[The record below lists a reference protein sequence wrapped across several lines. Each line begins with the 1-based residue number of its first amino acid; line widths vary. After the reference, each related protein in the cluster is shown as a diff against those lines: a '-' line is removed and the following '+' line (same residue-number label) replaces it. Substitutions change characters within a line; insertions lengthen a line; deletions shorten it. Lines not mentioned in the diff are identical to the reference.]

1 MAKYLQPLTKE
12 GLNAPAQSIEF
23 IGLEFP
29 KAGAIKKPQI
39 VQNSESLLEYCD
51 TIGINTLLVTD
62 AKHFGYLTKNT
73 KAEDYIGE
81 TFSCTIQGYEH
92 ITVLP
97 AISPVVVQISPA
109 KAPIFYRALS
119 TLAHYVNGTYVEPG
133 NDVIRDAQ
141 YPDNV
146 TDIRSYLK
154 GIIHMKTLGVDIE
167 TYGDNPG
174 DALRWERGFL
184 GSIAFSPDK
193 HTGGAFLIGEH
204 FTGNDYRSIK
214 NILKGFFDNYEGT
227 LVFHNGLFDVKF
239 LIRHLYMKDLGD
251 YKGMYEGIKVFS
263 KMDDTMIMAYA
274 CINSTERLPKGLKEL
289 SKEFTGN
296 YAEDVKDIKLLPIKD
311 LLAYNLMDTCGTMY
325 LYDKYSKMI
334 VEEEQREVYD
344 TILKPSFAF
353 LLEMMMTGLPIDYER
368 TLEAQKELTEIQEKS
383 LEVILNSEYVK
394 RAEAVLKRLEADKYN
409 MSHKTKQKV
418 PDEIELVFNP
428 GSGNQMRILL
438 FDILHFDVIEKTD
451 TGLPSVGGAI
461 IKEYLAMANHNG
473 DTDVEALLR
482 AILDFGSAIKVNGTF
497 INALLELSI
506 EHPNGDWVLNGNLKM
521 GGTQSGRLSS
531 ANPNLQNLPS
541 GSVYGKL
548 IKSCV
553 KAPKGWL
560 FAGSDFSAL
569 DK

>member
-1 MAKYLQPLTKE
+1 MP
-12 GLNAPAQSIEF
+12 
-23 IGLEFP
+23 
-29 KAGAIKKPQI
+29 
-39 VQNSESLLEYCD
+39 
-51 TIGINTLLVTD
+51 
-62 AKHFGYLTKNT
+62 
-73 KAEDYIGE
+73 
-81 TFSCTIQGYEH
+81 GYEH
-92 ITVLP
+92 IKILP
-97 AISPVVVQISPA
+97 AISPVVVKINPA
-109 KAPIFYRALS
+109 KGPLFFTALRV
-119 TLAHYVNGTYVEPG
+119 LADTFNGTYTEPG
-133 NDVIRDAQ
+133 NDVIREAQ

-154 GIIHMKTLGVDIE
+154 SIIHMNSLGVDIE
-167 TYGDNPG
+167 TYGDNTG

-204 FTGNDYRSIK
+204 FMGKDYLSIR
-214 NILKGFFDNYEGT
+214 NILKGFFDNYEGQ
-227 LVFHNGLFDVKF
+227 LILHNGLFDAKF

-274 CINSTERLPKGLKEL
+274 CINSTERLGKGLKEL

-296 YAEDVKDIKLLPIKD
+296 YAEDVKDIKLLDKMD
-311 LLAYNLMDTCGTMY
+311 LLKYNLMDTCGTQY
-325 LYDKYSKMI
+325 LYDKYTKMI
-334 VEEEQREVYD
+334 LEEEQREVYD
-344 TILKPSFAF
+344 NILKPSFAF
-353 LLEMMMTGLPIDYER
+353 LLEMMMTGLPIDRER
-368 TLEAQKELTEIQEKS
+368 TLKAQEELTEIQEKS

-394 RAEAVLKRLEADKYN
+394 RTEAVLKRLESDKYN
-409 MSHKTKQKV
+409 TTHKVKQKV
-418 PDEIELVFNP
+418 PDEIDLVFNP
-428 GSGNQMRILL
+428 GSGNQIRVLL
-438 FDILHFDVIEKTD
+438 FDILNFDVLEKTD

-461 IKEYLAMANHNG
+461 IREYKAIAQHNK
-473 DTDVEALLR
+473 DESVVALLG

-506 EHPNGDWVLNGNLKM
+506 EHPSHDWYLNGNLKM